1 MMTLRRRPSGV
12 RKMPSAAGRSPA
24 AGGGVSTGTAGGGAW
39 AEAPA
44 DNPGEVRD
52 APLDRTHAPRP
63 IAAVSTI
70 AAR

>member
-1 MMTLRRRPSGV
+1 MMTLRRSPPGV
-12 RKMPSAAGRSPA
+12 RKMPSLAGPSSA
-24 AGGGVSTGTAGGGAW
+24 AGGGVSTGTAGSCAW

-52 APLDRTHAPRP
+52 APLDRIHVPRP

-70 AAR
+70 ATR